1 MVFVKIG
8 NYSLFFFFI
17 FGKMNQKNEFQ
28 GILERNSAFLDPQ
41 KKQVQKNQQKLGF
54 FRRS

>member
-1 MVFVKIG
+1 
-8 NYSLFFFFI
+8 
-17 FGKMNQKNEFQ
+17 MNQKNEFQ